1 MPLRRSYMGVQKSC
15 CLCRING
22 LTKSRG
28 AVQSQKREWMEEEEA
43 LVLLLLGCGLVQA
56 ET

>member
-1 MPLRRSYMGVQKSC
+1 MGGQKSC

-22 LTKSRG
+22 LTKSCG
-28 AVQSQKREWMEEEEA
+28 EVQSQKREWMEEEEA
-43 LVLLLLGCGLVQA
+43 LVLPLLGCGLVQV